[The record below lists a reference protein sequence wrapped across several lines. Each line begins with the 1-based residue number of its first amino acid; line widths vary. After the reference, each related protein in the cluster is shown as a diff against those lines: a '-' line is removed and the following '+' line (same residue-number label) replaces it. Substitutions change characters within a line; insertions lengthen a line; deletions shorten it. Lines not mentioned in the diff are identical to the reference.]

1 MFKNKCLSKR
11 KLKIVMLLI
20 STICFLIL
28 PNVEVWAK
36 ENEDVK
42 EDIYGIGSV
51 SKMFTTVA
59 VMKLVEDGKI
69 NLDNPL
75 TDYIPEF
82 QMADSRYVDITPRM
96 LLNHSS
102 GIMGTTFRNSFLY
115 GDGDTE
121 YHDNILEELSTQRL
135 KADPGAFCVYCN
147 DGFTLAE
154 LLIER
159 VSGMSY
165 SKFISKEIAKPLG
178 LKNTMT
184 PYDDLNG
191 KNVIPIYFGDK
202 KLDYENVQLLGSG
215 GIYSSP
221 EDLCRFSQIFMNN
234 GKNFLSQNSL
244 DEMQTAY
251 SLQSD
256 ICAGDNNSQ
265 YNYGLGWDGVSC
277 FPYNQY
283 GIKALSKGGSTTG
296 YYTNLTVLPD
306 QNLSIAC
313 SITGGNSM
321 LPELAVEDIIL
332 EVLKEEG
339 LIDAILPSCEK
350 PEYSKAMIPEEYK
363 EYEGYYYCRGIVEVK
378 FVDESTIVIRNMDE
392 NNPIELELTYTTDDT
407 FVSSKGAYIG
417 MLGLQEPLNGTKGFT
432 IMQFKKEEN
441 GKLYMMGSLYE
452 EIYGIGQSVSTQPLG
467 EKIQIRGIDE
477 ETNVVWQKRD
487 GKKYFLV
494 NEKHNSSNYLNSSCF
509 KLERYE
515 EMPEFLKDRD
525 FTGACRIIDQ
535 DNAMA
540 EGELPIMLGR
550 DMADYHFYQKNKEE
564 YLQLGSLE
572 FVSQDSLI
580 DSGELLSQK
589 EITIDNET
597 NALWYHVGKQDA
609 FKEIEIKVPE
619 NAAYYI
625 YDINNICV
633 ASSLFKEDIQKLPL
647 PEDGYVL
654 LTGDKGTKFMIK

>member
-82 QMADSRYVDITPRM
+82 QMADSRYVKITPRM

-251 SLQSD
+251 SLKSD

-339 LIDAILPSCEK
+339 LIDAILPNCEK

-363 EYEGYYYCRGIVEVK
+363 EYEGYYYCRGE
-378 FVDESTIVIRNMDE
+378 
-392 NNPIELELTYTTDDT
+392 
-407 FVSSKGAYIG
+407 
-417 MLGLQEPLNGTKGFT
+417 
-432 IMQFKKEEN
+432 
-441 GKLYMMGSLYE
+441 
-452 EIYGIGQSVSTQPLG
+452 
-467 EKIQIRGIDE
+467 
-477 ETNVVWQKRD
+477 
-487 GKKYFLV
+487 
-494 NEKHNSSNYLNSSCF
+494 
-509 KLERYE
+509 
-515 EMPEFLKDRD
+515 
-525 FTGACRIIDQ
+525 
-535 DNAMA
+535 
-540 EGELPIMLGR
+540 
-550 DMADYHFYQKNKEE
+550 
-564 YLQLGSLE
+564 
-572 FVSQDSLI
+572 
-580 DSGELLSQK
+580 
-589 EITIDNET
+589 
-597 NALWYHVGKQDA
+597 
-609 FKEIEIKVPE
+609 
-619 NAAYYI
+619 
-625 YDINNICV
+625 
-633 ASSLFKEDIQKLPL
+633 
-647 PEDGYVL
+647 
-654 LTGDKGTKFMIK
+654 